1 MTNNIY
7 FLIILVAFAFTLPVP
22 PAEAQIPDRSFRN
35 PPIGMSG
42 PGKRTNLAP
51 LWGFGPTI
59 VNSGT
64 ELDGIYYPEFKPFA
78 SWSNDLGV
86 MLRTRLGG
94 DMSKVNLTYGLL
106 WRYINVETD
115 KGVLGLDGDNP
126 IYFRDPEATN
136 TELNIHTLSIPLM
149 VEYRSKF
156 SVAAGGFI
164 AYRIGSSSEHDFKVD
179 GNRFRTKLYSDFGL
193 NDLLYGVSLQ
203 VGGKR
208 ARLYMNY
215 YLNNL
220 FAEDEP
226 YNFTV
231 MNFGIVFF

>member
-1 MTNNIY
+1 MKIST
-7 FLIILVAFAFTLPVP
+7 FLLAAFVTLACTLPTST
-22 PAEAQIPDRSFRN
+22 ANAQIPDRSFRN

-42 PGKRTNLAP
+42 PGKRTTPTL
-51 LWGFGPTI
+51 LWGFGPTFI
-59 VNSGT
+59 NSGS
-64 ELDGIYYPEFKPFA
+64 ELDGIYYPDFKPFA

-115 KGVLGLDGDNP
+115 KGVLGIDGNDP
-126 IYFRDPEATN
+126 FYFRDPEATN

-149 VEYRSKF
+149 IEYRSKF
-156 SVAAGGFI
+156 SVAAGGFL
-164 AYRIGSSSEHDFKVD
+164 AYRIGSNSEHDYKVD
-179 GNRFRTKLYSDFGL
+179 GNRFRTKLYADFGL
-193 NDLLYGVSLQ
+193 NDLLYGASLQ
-203 VGGKR
+203 IGGKR

-215 YLNNL
+215 YLNTL
-220 FAEDEP
+220 FAKDEP

-231 MNFGIVFF
+231 MNVGIVLI